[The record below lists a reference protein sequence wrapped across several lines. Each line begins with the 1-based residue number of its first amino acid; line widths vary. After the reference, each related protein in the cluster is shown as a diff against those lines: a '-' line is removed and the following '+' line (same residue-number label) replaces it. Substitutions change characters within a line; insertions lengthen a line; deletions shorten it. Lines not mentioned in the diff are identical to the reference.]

1 MTPKIAN
8 RTGLQP
14 WFEQLQSS
22 DPAERVTAASQL
34 GRLGVRS
41 RWPNITR
48 GSFFIAAPNRLSPEQ
63 TALLLDALAGP
74 HPDLR
79 REVAFALGEWAGEE
93 AIPPLSERAAG
104 DPDLQTRIA
113 AARALARIGGRQAV
127 MTLRTLARHAP
138 HEDVRAAAIEGLGTL
153 AAASIV
159 GEEDKTTEVAGLLR
173 LLDEIR
179 KADASQYV
187 RILADGTLSRLAA

>member
-1 MTPKIAN
+1 MNPRIAN
-8 RTGLQP
+8 RTAVQRWLQ
-14 WFEQLQSS
+14 QLQSGAP
-22 DPAERVTAASQL
+22 DERVTAASQL

-48 GSFFIAAPNRLSPEQ
+48 GSFFLAAPNRLSPPQ
-63 TALLLDALAGP
+63 TAILLDALTDP

-93 AIPPLSERAAG
+93 AVPLLADRATS

-113 AARALARIGGRQAV
+113 ATRALARIGGRQAA
-127 MTLRTLARHAP
+127 RTLCALARQSP
-138 HEDVRAAAIEGLGTL
+138 HEDVRAAAIEGLGPL
-153 AAASIV
+153 ADASTS
-159 GEEDKTTEVAGLLR
+159 GEGDKTTEVAGLLN

-187 RILADGTLSRLAA
+187 RILADGTHSRLAA